1 MYFGSSFPRSKNLDS
16 KDTWKPFDCI
26 HLRFSIA
33 KNTAGLVIT
42 CHYCGALAA
51 GLCQSASIDFQQG
64 QRLEVGSQPGGVLS
78 TRAGHN
84 CKIATSADLGHEVKT
99 SDDDSVAAA
108 KRCCTSLLTATV
120 AHSVEAGDDGGCYGL
135 SAERQPLPLQCPP
148 STAASLALCMMS
160 KY

>member
-1 MYFGSSFPRSKNLDS
+1 MHSLDVLHS
-16 KDTWKPFDCI
+16 QKQQA
-26 HLRFSIA
+26 LSL
-33 KNTAGLVIT
+33 LVTT

-99 SDDDSVAAA
+99 SDDDSEAAA
-108 KRCCTSLLTATV
+108 KRCCTSLPPLLQ
-120 AHSVEAGDDGGCYGL
+120 L
-135 SAERQPLPLQCPP
+135 SRGRVWRVLWALCRET
-148 STAASLALCMMS
+148 TAATAVPSLHRSFPGTLHDV
-160 KY
+160 